1 MNESMI
7 YLDYNATAPL
17 HKNVIKKIQ
26 NLKFEEFGNPSSVHK
41 IGRNSKKI
49 VEEVRRNILSTLK
62 AKNYD
67 LIFTSGA
74 TESNNLAIKGFIKKN
89 NIKTIFS
96 LQTEHSS
103 VIDVVKNLDIE
114 KKFFNIN
121 PNGTVNLKEIEELLS
136 KQTNPFLV
144 SIMFANNES
153 GIINPIYEISKIVR
167 KYKGIMHCD
176 GVQSLGK
183 IEIDLDSLDVDL
195 FAISSHKIGGPTGIG
210 ALLINTRN
218 NISPEI
224 IGGGQEKNLRSGT
237 ENFLGI
243 VGFGE
248 AINEV
253 NNLTKICNSEI
264 KINRDLLETNLKKLS
279 NEIKIFGE
287 DTDRLANTCYFAYP
301 SMTSENQV
309 IALDQHGICVSSGAA
324 CSSGKVEPSHVLKA
338 MQVDEKYI
346 HSAIR
351 VSLGWDSTKEQIET
365 FINVWKSDCFKNG
378 ALNVR

>member
-1 MNESMI
+1 MI

-74 TESNNLAIKGFIKKN
+74 TESNNLAIKGLIKKN

-96 LQTEHSS
+96 LQTEHAS

-121 PNGTVNLKEIEELLS
+121 SNGNVNLKEIEELLS
-136 KQTNPFLV
+136 KQTSPFLV
-144 SIMFANNES
+144 SVMFANNES
-153 GIINPIYEISKIVR
+153 GIIHPINEIAKIVR
-167 KYKGIMHCD
+167 KYKGIIHCD
-176 GVQSLGK
+176 GVQGLGK

-195 FAISSHKIGGPTGIG
+195 FSISSHKIGGPTGIG

-224 IGGGQEKNLRSGT
+224 TGGGQEKNLRSGT

-248 AINEV
+248 VINEV
-253 NNLTKICNSEI
+253 NNLAKICNSEI
-264 KINRDLLETNLKKLS
+264 KNNRDLLEANLKKLS

-287 DTDRLANTCYFAYP
+287 DTNRLANTCYFAYP

-309 IALDQHGICVSSGAA
+309 IALDQKGICVSSGAA

-365 FINVWKSDCFKNG
+365 FFNIWKSDCFKNG

>member
-1 MNESMI
+1 MI

-96 LQTEHSS
+96 LKTEHAS

-121 PNGTVNLKEIEELLS
+121 SNGNVNLKEIEELLS
-136 KQTNPFLV
+136 KQTSTFLV

-153 GIINPIYEISKIVR
+153 GIIHPINEIAKIVR
-167 KYKGIMHCD
+167 KYKGIIHCD
-176 GVQSLGK
+176 GVQGLGK

-195 FAISSHKIGGPTGIG
+195 FSISSHKIGGPTGIG

-224 IGGGQEKNLRSGT
+224 TGGGQEKNLRSGT

-248 AINEV
+248 VINEV
-253 NNLTKICNSEI
+253 NNLAKICNSEI
-264 KINRDLLETNLKKLS
+264 KNNRDLLEANLKKLS

-287 DTDRLANTCYFAYP
+287 DTNRLANTCYFAYP

-309 IALDQHGICVSSGAA
+309 IALDQKGICVSSGAA

-365 FINVWKSDCFKNG
+365 FFNIWKSDCFKNG

>member
-1 MNESMI
+1 MI

-26 NLKFEEFGNPSSVHK
+26 SLMFEDFGNPSSVHK

-49 VEEVRRNILSTLK
+49 VEEVRRNILSILK
-62 AKNYD
+62 ASNYD
-67 LIFTSGA
+67 LVFTSGA

-89 NIKTIFS
+89 NIKTIYS
-96 LQTEHSS
+96 LETEHAS
-103 VIDVVKNLDIE
+103 VVDVVKSLDIQ
-114 KKFFNIN
+114 KKFFKIN
-121 PNGTVNLKEIEELLS
+121 TNGTVNLNEVDELLS
-136 KQTNPFLV
+136 KETGTFLL

-153 GIINPIYEISKIVR
+153 GIIHPIKEISKIVK
-167 KYKGIMHCD
+167 KYKGIIHCD

-183 IEIDLDSLDVDL
+183 IEIDLDGLDLDL
-195 FAISSHKIGGPTGIG
+195 FSISSHKIGGPTGIG
-210 ALLINTRN
+210 ALLINSRN

-243 VGFGE
+243 LGFGE
-248 AINEV
+248 VINEV
-253 NNLTKICNSEI
+253 QSLSKICNSQV
-264 KINRDLLETNLKKLS
+264 KTNRDFLEANLKKLS

-287 DTDRLANTCYFAYP
+287 DTNRLGNTCYFAYP

-309 IALDQHGICVSSGAA
+309 IALDQKGIFVSSGAA

-338 MQVDEKYI
+338 MKVDDKYI

-351 VSLGWDSTKEQIET
+351 VSLGWDSTKDQIET
-365 FINVWKSDCFKNG
+365 FFNVWKTDCFKNG

>member
-1 MNESMI
+1 MI

-49 VEEVRRNILSTLK
+49 VEEVRRSILSNLK
-62 AKNYD
+62 AKKYD

-96 LQTEHSS
+96 LQTEHAS

-121 PNGTVNLKEIEELLS
+121 SNGNVNLKEIEELLS
-136 KQTNPFLV
+136 KQTSTFLV

-153 GIINPIYEISKIVR
+153 GIIHPINEIVKIVR
-167 KYKGIMHCD
+167 KYQGIIHCD

-195 FAISSHKIGGPTGIG
+195 FSISSHKIGGPTGIG

-253 NNLTKICNSEI
+253 NNLAKICNSEI
-264 KINRDLLETNLKKLS
+264 KSNRDLLEVNLKKLS

-287 DTDRLANTCYFAYP
+287 DTNRLANTCYFAYP

-309 IALDQHGICVSSGAA
+309 ITLDQKGICVSSGAA

-365 FINVWKSDCFKNG
+365 FFNVWKSDCFKNG

>member
-1 MNESMI
+1 MI

-96 LQTEHSS
+96 LQTEHAS

-121 PNGTVNLKEIEELLS
+121 LNGNVNLKEVEELLS
-136 KQTNPFLV
+136 KQTSPFLA

-153 GIINPIYEISKIVR
+153 GIIHPINEIAKIVK
-167 KYKGIMHCD
+167 KYKGIIHCD

-195 FAISSHKIGGPTGIG
+195 FSISSHKIGGPTGIG
-210 ALLINTRN
+210 ALLINARN

-224 IGGGQEKNLRSGT
+224 TGGGQEKNLRSGT

-253 NNLTKICNSEI
+253 NNLAKICNSEI
-264 KINRDLLETNLKKLS
+264 KNNRDLLEANLKKLS

-287 DTDRLANTCYFAYP
+287 DTNRLANTCYFAYP

-309 IALDQHGICVSSGAA
+309 IALDQKGICVSSGAA

-365 FINVWKSDCFKNG
+365 FFNIWKSDCFKNG

>member
-1 MNESMI
+1 MI
-7 YLDYNATAPL
+7 YFDYNATAPL

-26 NLKFEEFGNPSSVHK
+26 SLKFEEFGNPSSVHK
-41 IGRNSKKI
+41 IGRNSKKV
-49 VEEVRRNILSTLK
+49 VEEVRRNILSILK

-89 NIKTIFS
+89 NIKTIYS
-96 LQTEHSS
+96 LETEHAS
-103 VIDVVKNLDIE
+103 VIDVVKSLEIE
-114 KKFFNIN
+114 KKFFKTNS
-121 PNGTVNLKEIEELLS
+121 NGTVNLKEIEEVLS
-136 KQTNPFLV
+136 KQTTPFLV

-153 GIINPIYEISKIVR
+153 GIIHPINEIAKIV
-167 KYKGIMHCD
+167 KKFKGIIHCD

-195 FAISSHKIGGPTGIG
+195 FSISSHKIGGPTGIG

-218 NISPEI
+218 NITPEI

-243 VGFGE
+243 LGFGE
-248 AINEV
+248 AMNEV
-253 NNLTKICNSEI
+253 KNLTKICNSEI
-264 KINRDLLETNLKKLS
+264 KNNRDLLETNLKKLS

-287 DTDRLANTCYFAYP
+287 DADRLGNTCYFAYP

-309 IALDQHGICVSSGAA
+309 IALDQKGICVSSGAA

-338 MQVDEKYI
+338 MKVDDKYI

-351 VSLGWDSTKEQIET
+351 VSLGWDSTKEQVET
-365 FINVWKSDCFKNG
+365 FFNVWKSDCFKNG

>member
-1 MNESMI
+1 MI
-7 YLDYNATAPL
+7 YFDYNATAPL

-26 NLKFEEFGNPSSVHK
+26 SLKFEEFGNPSSVHK
-41 IGRNSKKI
+41 IGRNSKKV
-49 VEEVRRNILSTLK
+49 VEEVRRNILSILK

-89 NIKTIFS
+89 NIKTIYS
-96 LQTEHSS
+96 LETEHAS
-103 VIDVVKNLDIE
+103 VIDVVKSLEIE
-114 KKFFNIN
+114 KKFFKTNS
-121 PNGTVNLKEIEELLS
+121 NGTVNLKEIEEVLS
-136 KQTNPFLV
+136 KQTTPFLV

-153 GIINPIYEISKIVR
+153 GIIHPINEIAKIVK
-167 KYKGIMHCD
+167 KYKGIIHCD

-195 FAISSHKIGGPTGIG
+195 FSISSHKIGGPTGIG

-218 NISPEI
+218 NITPEI

-243 VGFGE
+243 LGFGE
-248 AINEV
+248 AMNEV
-253 NNLTKICNSEI
+253 KSLTKICNSEI
-264 KINRDLLETNLKKLS
+264 KNNRDLLETNLKKLS

-287 DTDRLANTCYFAYP
+287 DADRLGNTCYFAYP

-309 IALDQHGICVSSGAA
+309 IALDQKGICVSSGAA

-338 MQVDEKYI
+338 MKVDDKYI

-351 VSLGWDSTKEQIET
+351 VSLGWDSTKEQVET
-365 FINVWKSDCFKNG
+365 FFNVWKSDCFKNG

>member
-1 MNESMI
+1 MI

-96 LQTEHSS
+96 LHTEHAS

-121 PNGTVNLKEIEELLS
+121 SNGNVNLKEIDELLS
-136 KQTNPFLV
+136 KQTSPFLV

-153 GIINPIYEISKIVR
+153 GIIHPINEIAKIVR
-167 KYKGIMHCD
+167 KYKGIIHCD
-176 GVQSLGK
+176 GVQGLGK

-195 FAISSHKIGGPTGIG
+195 FSISSHKIGGPTGVG

-224 IGGGQEKNLRSGT
+224 TGGGQEKNLRSGT

-253 NNLTKICNSEI
+253 NNLAKICNSEI
-264 KINRDLLETNLKKLS
+264 KNNRDLLEANLKKLS

-287 DTDRLANTCYFAYP
+287 DTNRLANTCYFAYP

-309 IALDQHGICVSSGAA
+309 IALDQKGICVSSGAA

-365 FINVWKSDCFKNG
+365 FFNIWKSDCFKNG

>member
-1 MNESMI
+1 MI

-49 VEEVRRNILSTLK
+49 VEEVRRNILSALK

-89 NIKTIFS
+89 KIKTIFS
-96 LQTEHSS
+96 LQTEHAS

-121 PNGTVNLKEIEELLS
+121 SNGNVNLKEIEELLS
-136 KQTNPFLV
+136 KQTSPFLV

-153 GIINPIYEISKIVR
+153 GIIHPINEIAKIVR
-167 KYKGIMHCD
+167 KYEGIIHCD
-176 GVQSLGK
+176 GVQGLGK

-195 FAISSHKIGGPTGIG
+195 FSISSHKIGGPTGVG

-224 IGGGQEKNLRSGT
+224 TGGGQEKNLRSGT

-253 NNLTKICNSEI
+253 NNLAKICNSEI
-264 KINRDLLETNLKKLS
+264 KNNRDLLEANLKKLS

-287 DTDRLANTCYFAYP
+287 DTNRLANTCYFAYP

-309 IALDQHGICVSSGAA
+309 IALDQKGICVSSGAA

-365 FINVWKSDCFKNG
+365 FFNIWKSDCFKNG

>member
-1 MNESMI
+1 MI

-96 LQTEHSS
+96 LQTEHAS

-121 PNGTVNLKEIEELLS
+121 SNGNVNLKEIEELLS
-136 KQTNPFLV
+136 KQTSSFLV

-153 GIINPIYEISKIVR
+153 GIIHPINEIAKIVK
-167 KYKGIMHCD
+167 KYKGIIHCD
-176 GVQSLGK
+176 GVQGLGK

-195 FAISSHKIGGPTGIG
+195 FSISSHKIGGPTGVG

-224 IGGGQEKNLRSGT
+224 TGGGQEKNLRSGT

-253 NNLTKICNSEI
+253 NNLAKICNSEI
-264 KINRDLLETNLKKLS
+264 KNNRDLLEANLKKLS

-287 DTDRLANTCYFAYP
+287 DTNRLANTCYFAYP

-309 IALDQHGICVSSGAA
+309 IALDQKGICVSSGAA

-365 FINVWKSDCFKNG
+365 FFNIWKSDCFKNG

>member
-1 MNESMI
+1 MI

-49 VEEVRRNILSTLK
+49 VEEVRRNILSALK

-96 LQTEHSS
+96 LKTEHAS

-121 PNGTVNLKEIEELLS
+121 SNGNVNLKEIEELLS
-136 KQTNPFLV
+136 KQTSSFLV

-153 GIINPIYEISKIVR
+153 GIIHPINEIAKIVR
-167 KYKGIMHCD
+167 KYKGIIHCD
-176 GVQSLGK
+176 GVQGLGK

-195 FAISSHKIGGPTGIG
+195 FSISSHKIGGPTGIG
-210 ALLINTRN
+210 ALLINIRN

-224 IGGGQEKNLRSGT
+224 TGGGQEKNLRSGT

-253 NNLTKICNSEI
+253 NNLAKICNSEI
-264 KINRDLLETNLKKLS
+264 KSNRDLLEVNLKKLS

-287 DTDRLANTCYFAYP
+287 DTNRLANTCYFAYP

-309 IALDQHGICVSSGAA
+309 IALDQKGICVSSGAA

-365 FINVWKSDCFKNG
+365 FFNIWKSDCFKNG

>member
-1 MNESMI
+1 MI

-136 KQTNPFLV
+136 KQTYPFLV

-365 FINVWKSDCFKNG
+365 FLNIWKSDCFKNG

>member
-1 MNESMI
+1 MI

-96 LQTEHSS
+96 LHTEHAS

-121 PNGTVNLKEIEELLS
+121 SNGNVNLKEIEELLS
-136 KQTNPFLV
+136 KQTSPFLV

-153 GIINPIYEISKIVR
+153 GIIHPINEIAKIVR
-167 KYKGIMHCD
+167 KYKGIIHCD

-195 FAISSHKIGGPTGIG
+195 FSISSHKIGGPTGVG

-224 IGGGQEKNLRSGT
+224 TGGGQEKNLRSGT

-253 NNLTKICNSEI
+253 NNLAKICNSEI
-264 KINRDLLETNLKKLS
+264 KNNRDLLEANLKKLS

-287 DTDRLANTCYFAYP
+287 DTNRLANTCYFAYP

-309 IALDQHGICVSSGAA
+309 IALDQKGICVSSGAA

-365 FINVWKSDCFKNG
+365 FFNIWKSDCFKNG

>member
-1 MNESMI
+1 MI

-96 LQTEHSS
+96 LQTEHAS

-121 PNGTVNLKEIEELLS
+121 SNGNVNLKEIEELLS

-153 GIINPIYEISKIVR
+153 GIIHPINEIAKIVR
-167 KYKGIMHCD
+167 KYKGIIHCD
-176 GVQSLGK
+176 GVQGLGK

-195 FAISSHKIGGPTGIG
+195 FSISSHKIGGPTGVG

-224 IGGGQEKNLRSGT
+224 TGGGQEKNLRSGT

-253 NNLTKICNSEI
+253 NNLAKICNSEI
-264 KINRDLLETNLKKLS
+264 KNNRDLLEANLKKLS

-287 DTDRLANTCYFAYP
+287 DTNRLANTCYFAYP

-309 IALDQHGICVSSGAA
+309 IALDQKGICVSSGAA

-365 FINVWKSDCFKNG
+365 FFNIWKSDCFKNG

>member
-1 MNESMI
+1 MI

-26 NLKFEEFGNPSSVHK
+26 SLKFEDFGNPSSVHK
-41 IGRNSKKI
+41 TGRNSKKI
-49 VEEVRRNILSTLK
+49 VEEVRRNILSILK

-67 LIFTSGA
+67 LVFTSGA

-89 NIKTIFS
+89 NIKTIYS
-96 LQTEHSS
+96 LETEHAS
-103 VIDVVKNLDIE
+103 VVDVVKSLDIQ
-114 KKFFNIN
+114 KKFFKIN
-121 PNGTVNLKEIEELLS
+121 TNGTVNLNEVDELLS
-136 KQTNPFLV
+136 KETGTFLL

-153 GIINPIYEISKIVR
+153 GIIHPIKEISKIVK
-167 KYKGIMHCD
+167 KYKGIIHCD

-183 IEIDLDSLDVDL
+183 IEIDLDGLDLDL
-195 FAISSHKIGGPTGIG
+195 FSISSHKIGGPTGIG
-210 ALLINTRN
+210 ALLINSRN

-224 IGGGQEKNLRSGT
+224 IGGGQERNLRSGT

-243 VGFGE
+243 LGFGE
-248 AINEV
+248 VINEV
-253 NNLTKICNSEI
+253 QSLSKICNSQV
-264 KINRDLLETNLKKLS
+264 KTNRDFLEANLKKLS

-287 DTDRLANTCYFAYP
+287 DTNRLGNTCYFAYP

-309 IALDQHGICVSSGAA
+309 IALDQKGIFVSSGAA

-338 MQVDEKYI
+338 MKVDDKYI

-351 VSLGWDSTKEQIET
+351 VSLGWDSTKDQIET
-365 FINVWKSDCFKNG
+365 FFNVWKTDCFKNG

>member
-1 MNESMI
+1 MI

-17 HKNVIKKIQ
+17 HKNVIKIIQ
-26 NLKFEEFGNPSSVHK
+26 SLKLEDFGNPSSVHK

-49 VEEVRRNILSTLK
+49 VEEVRRNILSILK
-62 AKNYD
+62 ASNYD
-67 LIFTSGA
+67 LVFTSGA

-89 NIKTIFS
+89 NIKTIYS
-96 LQTEHSS
+96 LETEHAS
-103 VIDVVKNLDIE
+103 VVDVVKSLDIQ
-114 KKFFNIN
+114 KKFFKVNT
-121 PNGTVNLKEIEELLS
+121 NGTVNLNEIDELLS
-136 KQTNPFLV
+136 KETGKFLL

-153 GIINPIYEISKIVR
+153 GIIHPIKEISKIVK
-167 KYKGIMHCD
+167 KYKGIIHCD

-183 IEIDLDSLDVDL
+183 IEIDLDDLDLDL
-195 FAISSHKIGGPTGIG
+195 FSISSHKIGGPTGIG
-210 ALLINTRN
+210 ALLINSRN
-218 NISPEI
+218 NITPEI

-243 VGFGE
+243 LGFGE
-248 AINEV
+248 VINEV
-253 NNLTKICNSEI
+253 QSLSKICNSEV
-264 KINRDLLETNLKKLS
+264 KSNRDFLEANLKKLS

-287 DTDRLANTCYFAYP
+287 DTNRLGNTCYFAYP

-309 IALDQHGICVSSGAA
+309 ISLDQKGIFVSSGAA

-338 MQVDEKYI
+338 MKVDDKYI

-351 VSLGWDSTKEQIET
+351 VSLGWDSTKDQIET
-365 FINVWKSDCFKNG
+365 FFNVWKTDCFKNG

>member
-1 MNESMI
+1 MI

-49 VEEVRRNILSTLK
+49 VEEVRRNILSALK

-96 LQTEHSS
+96 LQTEHAS

-121 PNGTVNLKEIEELLS
+121 SNGNVNLKEIEELLS
-136 KQTNPFLV
+136 KQTSSFLV

-153 GIINPIYEISKIVR
+153 GIIHPINEIAKIVR
-167 KYKGIMHCD
+167 KYKGIIHCD

-195 FAISSHKIGGPTGIG
+195 FSISSHKIGGPTGVG

-224 IGGGQEKNLRSGT
+224 TGGGQEKNLRSGT

-248 AINEV
+248 VINEV
-253 NNLTKICNSEI
+253 NNLAKICNSEI
-264 KINRDLLETNLKKLS
+264 KNNRDLLEANLKKLS

-287 DTDRLANTCYFAYP
+287 DTNRLANTCYFAYP

-309 IALDQHGICVSSGAA
+309 IALDQKGICVSSGAA

-365 FINVWKSDCFKNG
+365 FFNIWKSDCFKNG

>member
-1 MNESMI
+1 MI

-96 LQTEHSS
+96 LQTEHAS

-121 PNGTVNLKEIEELLS
+121 SNGNVNLKEIEELLS
-136 KQTNPFLV
+136 KQTSPFLV

-153 GIINPIYEISKIVR
+153 GIIHPINEIVKIVK
-167 KYKGIMHCD
+167 KYRGIIHCD

-195 FAISSHKIGGPTGIG
+195 FSISSHKIGGPTGVG

-224 IGGGQEKNLRSGT
+224 TGGGQEKNLRSGT

-248 AINEV
+248 VINEI
-253 NNLTKICNSEI
+253 NNLAKICNSEI
-264 KINRDLLETNLKKLS
+264 KNNRDLLEANLKKLS

-287 DTDRLANTCYFAYP
+287 DTNRLANTCYFAYP

-309 IALDQHGICVSSGAA
+309 IALDQKGICVSSGAA

-365 FINVWKSDCFKNG
+365 FFNIWKSDCFKNG

>member
-1 MNESMI
+1 MI

-17 HKNVIKKIQ
+17 RKIVIKKIQ

-49 VEEVRRNILSTLK
+49 VEEARRNILSALK

-74 TESNNLAIKGFIKKN
+74 TESNNLAIKGFINKN

-96 LQTEHSS
+96 LHTEHAS

-121 PNGTVNLKEIEELLS
+121 SNGNVNLKEIEELLS
-136 KQTNPFLV
+136 KQTSPFLV

-153 GIINPIYEISKIVR
+153 GIIHPINEIAKIVR
-167 KYKGIMHCD
+167 KYKGIIHCD
-176 GVQSLGK
+176 GVQGLGK

-195 FAISSHKIGGPTGIG
+195 FSISSHKIGGPTGIG

-224 IGGGQEKNLRSGT
+224 TGGGQEKNLRSGT

-253 NNLTKICNSEI
+253 NNLAKICNSEI
-264 KINRDLLETNLKKLS
+264 KNNRDLLEMNLKKLS

-287 DTDRLANTCYFAYP
+287 DTDRLGNTCYFAYP

-309 IALDQHGICVSSGAA
+309 IALDQKGICVSSGAA

-338 MQVDEKYI
+338 MKVDDKYI

-365 FINVWKSDCFKNG
+365 FFSVWKSDCFKNG

>member
-1 MNESMI
+1 MI

-26 NLKFEEFGNPSSVHK
+26 SLKFEDFGNPSSVHK
-41 IGRNSKKI
+41 TGRNSKKI
-49 VEEVRRNILSTLK
+49 VEEVRRNILSILK

-67 LIFTSGA
+67 LVFTSGA

-89 NIKTIFS
+89 NIQTIYS
-96 LQTEHSS
+96 LDTEHAS
-103 VIDVVKNLDIE
+103 VVDVVKSLDIQ
-114 KKFFNIN
+114 KKFFKIN
-121 PNGTVNLKEIEELLS
+121 ANGTVNLNEIEELFS
-136 KQTNPFLV
+136 KETGAFLV

-153 GIINPIYEISKIVR
+153 GIIHPIKEISKIVK
-167 KYKGIMHCD
+167 KYKGIIHCD

-183 IEIDLDSLDVDL
+183 IEIDLDGLDVDL
-195 FAISSHKIGGPTGIG
+195 FSISSHKIGGPTGIG
-210 ALLINTRN
+210 ALLINSRN

-224 IGGGQEKNLRSGT
+224 TGGGQERNLRSGT

-243 VGFGE
+243 LGFGQV
-248 AINEV
+248 INEIQS
-253 NNLTKICNSEI
+253 LSKICNSEV
-264 KINRDLLETNLKKLS
+264 KNNRDFLEANLKKLS
-279 NEIKIFGE
+279 NEIRIFGE
-287 DTDRLANTCYFAYP
+287 DTNRLGNTCYFAYP

-309 IALDQHGICVSSGAA
+309 IALDQKGIFVSSGAA

-338 MQVDEKYI
+338 MKVDDKYI

-365 FINVWKSDCFKNG
+365 FFSIWKSDCFKNG
-378 ALNVR
+378 TLNVR

>member
-1 MNESMI
+1 MI
-7 YLDYNATAPL
+7 YLDFNATAPL

-26 NLKFEEFGNPSSVHK
+26 SLKFENFGNPSSIHK
-41 IGRNSKKI
+41 TGRNSKKI
-49 VEEVRRNILSTLK
+49 VEEVRRNILSILN

-74 TESNNLAIKGFIKKN
+74 TESNNLAIKGIVKKN
-89 NIKTIFS
+89 NIKTIYS
-96 LQTEHSS
+96 LETEHAS
-103 VIDVVKNLDIE
+103 VVDVLKSLDIQ
-114 KKFFNIN
+114 KRFFKIN
-121 PNGTVNLKEIEELLS
+121 ANGTVNLNEIEELLS
-136 KQTNPFLV
+136 KEKGQFLV

-153 GIINPIYEISKIVR
+153 GIIHSIKDISKIVK
-167 KYKGIMHCD
+167 KYNGIIHCD

-183 IEIDLDSLDVDL
+183 IDIDLNDLDLDL
-195 FAISSHKIGGPTGIG
+195 FSISSHKIGGPTGIG
-210 ALLINTRN
+210 ALLISSRN

-224 IGGGQEKNLRSGT
+224 VGGGQEKNLRSGT

-243 VGFGE
+243 LGFGE
-248 AINEV
+248 VINEV
-253 NNLTKICNSEI
+253 HNLSKICNSEV
-264 KINRDLLETNLKKLS
+264 KNNRDFLEANLKKLS

-287 DTDRLANTCYFAYP
+287 DTKRLGNTCYFAYP

-309 IALDQHGICVSSGAA
+309 IALDQKGIFVSSGAA

-338 MQVDEKYI
+338 MKVDDKYI

-351 VSLGWDSTKEQIET
+351 VSLGWDSTKDQIET
-365 FINVWKSDCFKNG
+365 FLNVWKTDCFKNG

>member
-1 MNESMI
+1 MI

-26 NLKFEEFGNPSSVHK
+26 SLMFEDFGNPSSVHK

-49 VEEVRRNILSTLK
+49 VEEVRRNILSILK
-62 AKNYD
+62 ASNYD
-67 LIFTSGA
+67 LVFTSGA

-89 NIKTIFS
+89 NIKTIYS
-96 LQTEHSS
+96 LETEHAS
-103 VIDVVKNLDIE
+103 VVDVVKSLDIQ
-114 KKFFNIN
+114 KKFFKIN
-121 PNGTVNLKEIEELLS
+121 TNGTVNLNEVDELLS
-136 KQTNPFLV
+136 KETGTFLL
-144 SIMFANNES
+144 SIMYANNES
-153 GIINPIYEISKIVR
+153 GIIHPIKEISKIVK
-167 KYKGIMHCD
+167 KYKGIIHCD

-183 IEIDLDSLDVDL
+183 IEIDLDGLDLDL
-195 FAISSHKIGGPTGIG
+195 FSISSHKIGGPTGIG
-210 ALLINTRN
+210 ALLINSRN

-243 VGFGE
+243 LGFGE
-248 AINEV
+248 VINEV
-253 NNLTKICNSEI
+253 QSLSKICNSQV
-264 KINRDLLETNLKKLS
+264 KTNRDFLEANLKKLS

-287 DTDRLANTCYFAYP
+287 DTNRLGNTCYFAYP

-309 IALDQHGICVSSGAA
+309 IALDQKGIFVSSGAA

-338 MQVDEKYI
+338 MKVDDKYI

-351 VSLGWDSTKEQIET
+351 VSLGWDSTKDQIET
-365 FINVWKSDCFKNG
+365 FLNVWKTDCFKNG

>member
-1 MNESMI
+1 MI

-17 HKNVIKKIQ
+17 HKNVIKIIQ
-26 NLKFEEFGNPSSVHK
+26 SLKLEDFGNPSSVHK

-49 VEEVRRNILSTLK
+49 VEEVRRNILSILK
-62 AKNYD
+62 ASNYD
-67 LIFTSGA
+67 LVFTSGA

-89 NIKTIFS
+89 NIKTIYS
-96 LQTEHSS
+96 LETEHAS
-103 VIDVVKNLDIE
+103 VVDVVKSLDIQ
-114 KKFFNIN
+114 KKFFKIN
-121 PNGTVNLKEIEELLS
+121 TNGTVNLNEIDELLS
-136 KQTNPFLV
+136 KETGKFLL

-153 GIINPIYEISKIVR
+153 GIIHPIKEISKIVK
-167 KYKGIMHCD
+167 KYKGIIHCD

-183 IEIDLDSLDVDL
+183 IEIDLDGLDLDL
-195 FAISSHKIGGPTGIG
+195 FSISSHKIGGPTGIG
-210 ALLINTRN
+210 ALLINSRN

-243 VGFGE
+243 LGFGE
-248 AINEV
+248 VINEV
-253 NNLTKICNSEI
+253 QSLSKICNSQV
-264 KINRDLLETNLKKLS
+264 KTNRDFLEANLKKLS

-287 DTDRLANTCYFAYP
+287 DTNRLGNTCYFAYP

-309 IALDQHGICVSSGAA
+309 IALDQKGIFVSSGAA

-338 MQVDEKYI
+338 MKVDDKYI

-351 VSLGWDSTKEQIET
+351 VSLGWDSTKDQIET
-365 FINVWKSDCFKNG
+365 FFNVWKTDCFKNG

>member
-1 MNESMI
+1 MI

-49 VEEVRRNILSTLK
+49 IEEVRRNILSALK

-96 LQTEHSS
+96 LQTEHAS

-121 PNGTVNLKEIEELLS
+121 SNGNVNLKEIEELLS
-136 KQTNPFLV
+136 KQTSSFLV

-153 GIINPIYEISKIVR
+153 GIIHPINEIAKIVR
-167 KYKGIMHCD
+167 KYKGIIHCD

-195 FAISSHKIGGPTGIG
+195 FSISSHKIGGPTGVG

-224 IGGGQEKNLRSGT
+224 TGGGQEKNLRSGT

-253 NNLTKICNSEI
+253 NNLAKICNSEI
-264 KINRDLLETNLKKLS
+264 KNNRDLLEANLKKLS

-287 DTDRLANTCYFAYP
+287 DTNRLANTCYFAYP

-309 IALDQHGICVSSGAA
+309 IALDQKGICVSSGAA

-365 FINVWKSDCFKNG
+365 FFNIWKSDCFKNG

>member
-1 MNESMI
+1 MI
-7 YLDYNATAPL
+7 YFDYNATAPL

-26 NLKFEEFGNPSSVHK
+26 SLKFEEFGNPSSVHK
-41 IGRNSKKI
+41 IGRNSKKV
-49 VEEVRRNILSTLK
+49 VEEVRRNILSILK

-89 NIKTIFS
+89 NIKTIYS
-96 LQTEHSS
+96 LETEHAS
-103 VIDVVKNLDIE
+103 VIDVVKSLEIE
-114 KKFFNIN
+114 KKFFKTNS
-121 PNGTVNLKEIEELLS
+121 NGTVNLKEIEEVLS
-136 KQTNPFLV
+136 KQTTPFLI

-153 GIINPIYEISKIVR
+153 GIIHPINEIAKIV
-167 KYKGIMHCD
+167 KKFKGIIHCD

-195 FAISSHKIGGPTGIG
+195 FSISSHKIGGPTGIG

-218 NISPEI
+218 NITPEI

-243 VGFGE
+243 LGFGE
-248 AINEV
+248 AMNEV
-253 NNLTKICNSEI
+253 KNLTKICNSEI
-264 KINRDLLETNLKKLS
+264 KNNRDLLETNLKKLS

-287 DTDRLANTCYFAYP
+287 DADRLGNTCYFAYP

-309 IALDQHGICVSSGAA
+309 IALDQKGICVSSGAA

-338 MQVDEKYI
+338 MKVDDKYI

-351 VSLGWDSTKEQIET
+351 VSLGWDSTKEQVET
-365 FINVWKSDCFKNG
+365 FFNVWKSDCFKNG

>member
-1 MNESMI
+1 MI

-49 VEEVRRNILSTLK
+49 VEEVRRNILSILK

-96 LQTEHSS
+96 LQTEHAS
-103 VIDVVKNLDIE
+103 VIDVVKNLDVE

-121 PNGTVNLKEIEELLS
+121 SNGNVNLKEIEELLS
-136 KQTNPFLV
+136 KQTSSFLV

-153 GIINPIYEISKIVR
+153 GIIHPINEIAKIVR
-167 KYKGIMHCD
+167 KYKGIIHCD
-176 GVQSLGK
+176 GVQGLGK

-195 FAISSHKIGGPTGIG
+195 FSISSHKIGGPTGVG

-224 IGGGQEKNLRSGT
+224 TGGGQEKNLRSGT

-253 NNLTKICNSEI
+253 NNLAKICNSEI
-264 KINRDLLETNLKKLS
+264 KNNRDLLEANLKKLS

-287 DTDRLANTCYFAYP
+287 DTNRLANTCYFAYP

-309 IALDQHGICVSSGAA
+309 IALDQKGICVSSGAA

-365 FINVWKSDCFKNG
+365 FFNIWKSDCFKNG

>member
-1 MNESMI
+1 MI

-49 VEEVRRNILSTLK
+49 VEEVRRNILLTLK

-96 LQTEHSS
+96 LQTEHAS

-121 PNGTVNLKEIEELLS
+121 SNGNVNLKEVEELLS
-136 KQTNPFLV
+136 KQTSPFLV

-153 GIINPIYEISKIVR
+153 GIIHPINEIAKIVK
-167 KYKGIMHCD
+167 KYKGIIHCD

-183 IEIDLDSLDVDL
+183 IEIDLESLDVDL
-195 FAISSHKIGGPTGIG
+195 FSISSHKIGGPTGIG

-218 NISPEI
+218 NISQEI
-224 IGGGQEKNLRSGT
+224 TGGGQEKNLRSGT

-248 AINEV
+248 VINEV
-253 NNLTKICNSEI
+253 NNLAKICNSEI
-264 KINRDLLETNLKKLS
+264 KNNRDLLEANLKKLS

-287 DTDRLANTCYFAYP
+287 DTNRLANTCYFAYP

-309 IALDQHGICVSSGAA
+309 IALDQKGICVSSGAA

-365 FINVWKSDCFKNG
+365 FFNIWKSDCFKNG

>member
-1 MNESMI
+1 MI

-96 LQTEHSS
+96 LHTEHAS

-121 PNGTVNLKEIEELLS
+121 SNGNVNLKEIEELLS
-136 KQTNPFLV
+136 KQTSPFLV

-153 GIINPIYEISKIVR
+153 GIIHPINEIAKIVR
-167 KYKGIMHCD
+167 KYKGIIHCD
-176 GVQSLGK
+176 GVQGLGK

-195 FAISSHKIGGPTGIG
+195 FSISSHKIGGPTGIG

-224 IGGGQEKNLRSGT
+224 TGGGQEKNLRSGT

-253 NNLTKICNSEI
+253 NNLAKICNSEI
-264 KINRDLLETNLKKLS
+264 KNNRDLLEANLKKLS

-287 DTDRLANTCYFAYP
+287 DTNRLANTCYFAYP

-309 IALDQHGICVSSGAA
+309 IALDQKGICVSSGAA

-365 FINVWKSDCFKNG
+365 FFNIWKSDCFKNG

>member
-1 MNESMI
+1 MI

-26 NLKFEEFGNPSSVHK
+26 SLMFEDFGNPSSVHK

-49 VEEVRRNILSTLK
+49 VEEVRRNILSILK
-62 AKNYD
+62 ASNYD
-67 LIFTSGA
+67 LVFTSGA

-89 NIKTIFS
+89 NIKTIYS
-96 LQTEHSS
+96 LETEHAS
-103 VIDVVKNLDIE
+103 VVDVVKSLDIQ
-114 KKFFNIN
+114 KKFFKIST
-121 PNGTVNLKEIEELLS
+121 NGTVNLNEVDELLS
-136 KQTNPFLV
+136 KETGTFLL
-144 SIMFANNES
+144 SIMFANNET
-153 GIINPIYEISKIVR
+153 GIIHPIKEISKIVK
-167 KYKGIMHCD
+167 KYKGIIHCD

-183 IEIDLDSLDVDL
+183 IEIDLDGLDLDL
-195 FAISSHKIGGPTGIG
+195 FSISSHKIGGPTGIG
-210 ALLINTRN
+210 ALLINSRN

-243 VGFGE
+243 LGFGE
-248 AINEV
+248 VINEV
-253 NNLTKICNSEI
+253 QSLSKICNSQV
-264 KINRDLLETNLKKLS
+264 KTNRDFLEANLKKLS

-287 DTDRLANTCYFAYP
+287 DTNRLGNTCYFAYP

-309 IALDQHGICVSSGAA
+309 IALDQKGIFVSSGAA

-338 MQVDEKYI
+338 MKVDDKYI

-351 VSLGWDSTKEQIET
+351 VSLGWDSTKDQIET
-365 FINVWKSDCFKNG
+365 FLNVWKTDCFKNG

>member
-1 MNESMI
+1 MI

-49 VEEVRRNILSTLK
+49 VEEVRRNILSALK

-96 LQTEHSS
+96 LQTEHAS

-121 PNGTVNLKEIEELLS
+121 SNGNVNLKEVEELLS
-136 KQTNPFLV
+136 KQTSSFLV

-153 GIINPIYEISKIVR
+153 GIIHPINEIAKIVR
-167 KYKGIMHCD
+167 KYKGIIHCD
-176 GVQSLGK
+176 GVQGLGK

-195 FAISSHKIGGPTGIG
+195 FSISSHKIGGPTGVG

-224 IGGGQEKNLRSGT
+224 TGGGQEKNLRSGT

-253 NNLTKICNSEI
+253 NNLAKICNSEI
-264 KINRDLLETNLKKLS
+264 KNNRDLLEANLKKLS

-287 DTDRLANTCYFAYP
+287 DTNRLANTCYFAYP

-309 IALDQHGICVSSGAA
+309 IALDQKGICVSSGAA

-365 FINVWKSDCFKNG
+365 FFNIWKSDCFKNG

>member
-1 MNESMI
+1 MI

-17 HKNVIKKIQ
+17 HKNVIKKFQ
-26 NLKFEEFGNPSSVHK
+26 SLKFEDFGNPSSVHK

-49 VEEVRRNILSTLK
+49 IEEVRRNILSTLK
-62 AKNYD
+62 AKKFD

-74 TESNNLAIKGFIKKN
+74 TESNNLAINGFIKKN
-89 NIKTIFS
+89 NIKTIYS
-96 LQTEHSS
+96 LKTEHAS
-103 VIDVVKNLDIE
+103 VIDVIKNLDIE
-114 KKFFNIN
+114 KKFFETN
-121 PNGTVNLKEIEELLS
+121 PNGTVNLKEIEESLS
-136 KQTNPFLV
+136 KEVNPFLV

-153 GIINPIYEISKIVR
+153 GVIHPIYEISKIVK
-167 KYKGIMHCD
+167 KYNGTIHCD

-183 IEIDLDSLDVDL
+183 IEIDLDNLDVDL
-195 FAISSHKIGGPTGIG
+195 FSISSHKIGGPTGIG
-210 ALLINTRN
+210 ALLINLRN

-237 ENFLGI
+237 ENFIGI

-248 AINEV
+248 VINELK
-253 NNLTKICNSEI
+253 NLTKICNSEI
-264 KINRDLLETNLKKLS
+264 KNNRDLLEINLKKLS

-287 DTDRLANTCYFAYP
+287 DVNRLSNTCYFAYP

-309 IALDQHGICVSSGAA
+309 IALDQKGICVSSGAA
-324 CSSGKVEPSHVLKA
+324 CSSGKVEPSHVLKS
-338 MQVDEKYI
+338 MKVDEKYI

-365 FINVWKSDCFKNG
+365 FFNVWKSDCFKNG

>member
-1 MNESMI
+1 MI

-26 NLKFEEFGNPSSVHK
+26 SLKFEDLGNPSSVHK
-41 IGRNSKKI
+41 TGRNSKKI
-49 VEEVRRNILSTLK
+49 VEEVRRNILSILK

-67 LIFTSGA
+67 LVFTSGA

-89 NIKTIFS
+89 NIKTIYS
-96 LQTEHSS
+96 LETEHAS
-103 VIDVVKNLDIE
+103 VVDVVKSLDIQ
-114 KKFFNIN
+114 KKFFKIN
-121 PNGTVNLKEIEELLS
+121 ANGTVNLNEIEELFS
-136 KQTNPFLV
+136 KETGAFLV

-153 GIINPIYEISKIVR
+153 GIIHPIKEISKIVK
-167 KYKGIMHCD
+167 KYKGIVHCD

-183 IEIDLDSLDVDL
+183 IEIDLDGLDVDL
-195 FAISSHKIGGPTGIG
+195 FSISSHKIGGPTGIG
-210 ALLINTRN
+210 ALLINSRN

-224 IGGGQEKNLRSGT
+224 IGGGQERNLRSGT

-243 VGFGE
+243 LGFGE
-248 AINEV
+248 VINEIQS
-253 NNLTKICNSEI
+253 LSKICNSEV
-264 KINRDLLETNLKKLS
+264 KNNRDFLEANLKKLS
-279 NEIKIFGE
+279 NEIRIFGE
-287 DTDRLANTCYFAYP
+287 DTNRLGNTCYFAYP

-309 IALDQHGICVSSGAA
+309 IALDQKGIFVSSGAA

-338 MQVDEKYI
+338 MKVDDKYI

-351 VSLGWDSTKEQIET
+351 VSLGWDSTKDQIET
-365 FINVWKSDCFKNG
+365 FFNVWKTDCFKNG

>member
-1 MNESMI
+1 MI

-121 PNGTVNLKEIEELLS
+121 PNGTVNLKEIEEVLS

-365 FINVWKSDCFKNG
+365 FLNIWKSDCFKNG

>member
-1 MNESMI
+1 MI

-49 VEEVRRNILSTLK
+49 VEEVRRNILSALK

-67 LIFTSGA
+67 LVFTSGA

-96 LQTEHSS
+96 LHTEHAS

-121 PNGTVNLKEIEELLS
+121 SNGNVNLKEIEELLS
-136 KQTNPFLV
+136 KQVNPFLV

-153 GIINPIYEISKIVR
+153 GIIHPINEIAKIVK
-167 KYKGIMHCD
+167 KYKGIIHCD
-176 GVQSLGK
+176 GVQGLGK

-195 FAISSHKIGGPTGIG
+195 FSISSHKIGGPTGIG

-253 NNLTKICNSEI
+253 NNLAKICNSEI
-264 KINRDLLETNLKKLS
+264 KNNRDLLEANLKKLS

-287 DTDRLANTCYFAYP
+287 DTNRLANTCYFAYP

-309 IALDQHGICVSSGAA
+309 IALDQKGICVSSGAA

-365 FINVWKSDCFKNG
+365 FFNIWKSDCFKNG

>member
-1 MNESMI
+1 MI

-49 VEEVRRNILSTLK
+49 VEEVRRNILSALK

-96 LQTEHSS
+96 LQTEHAS

-121 PNGTVNLKEIEELLS
+121 SNGNVNLKEIEELLS

-153 GIINPIYEISKIVR
+153 GIIHPINEIAKIVR
-167 KYKGIMHCD
+167 KYKGIIHCD
-176 GVQSLGK
+176 GVQGLGK

-195 FAISSHKIGGPTGIG
+195 FSISSHKIGGTTGVG

-224 IGGGQEKNLRSGT
+224 TGGGQEKNLRSGT

-253 NNLTKICNSEI
+253 NNLAKICNSEI
-264 KINRDLLETNLKKLS
+264 KNNRDLLEANLKKLS

-287 DTDRLANTCYFAYP
+287 DTNRLANTCYFAYP

-309 IALDQHGICVSSGAA
+309 IALDQKGICVSSGAA

-338 MQVDEKYI
+338 MKVDEKYI

-365 FINVWKSDCFKNG
+365 FFNIWKSDCFKNG

>member
-1 MNESMI
+1 MI

-49 VEEVRRNILSTLK
+49 VEEARRNILSALK

-96 LQTEHSS
+96 LQTEHAS

-121 PNGTVNLKEIEELLS
+121 SNGNVNLKEIEELLS

-153 GIINPIYEISKIVR
+153 GIIHPINEIAKIVR
-167 KYKGIMHCD
+167 KYKGIIHCD
-176 GVQSLGK
+176 GVQGLGK

-195 FAISSHKIGGPTGIG
+195 FSISSHKIGGPTGIG

-224 IGGGQEKNLRSGT
+224 TGGGQEKNLRSGT

-253 NNLTKICNSEI
+253 NNLAKICNSEI
-264 KINRDLLETNLKKLS
+264 KNNRDLLEANLKKLS

-287 DTDRLANTCYFAYP
+287 DTNRLANTCYFAYP

-309 IALDQHGICVSSGAA
+309 IALDQKGICVSSGAA

-365 FINVWKSDCFKNG
+365 FFNIWKSDCFKNG

>member
-1 MNESMI
+1 MI

-17 HKNVIKKIQ
+17 NKNVIKKIQ

-49 VEEVRRNILSTLK
+49 VEEVRRNILSALK

-96 LQTEHSS
+96 LLTEHAS

-121 PNGTVNLKEIEELLS
+121 SYGNVNLKEIEELLS
-136 KQTNPFLV
+136 KQTSPFLV

-153 GIINPIYEISKIVR
+153 GIIHPINEIAKIVK
-167 KYKGIMHCD
+167 KYKGIIHCD
-176 GVQSLGK
+176 GVQGLGK

-195 FAISSHKIGGPTGIG
+195 FSISSHKIGGPTGVG

-224 IGGGQEKNLRSGT
+224 TGGGQEKNLRSGT

-248 AINEV
+248 VINEV
-253 NNLTKICNSEI
+253 NNLAKICNSEI
-264 KINRDLLETNLKKLS
+264 KNNRDLLEANLKKLS

-287 DTDRLANTCYFAYP
+287 DTNRLANTCYFAYP

-309 IALDQHGICVSSGAA
+309 IALDQKGICVSSGAA

-365 FINVWKSDCFKNG
+365 FFNIWKSDCFKNG

>member
-1 MNESMI
+1 MI

-26 NLKFEEFGNPSSVHK
+26 SLKLDDFGNPSSVHK
-41 IGRNSKKI
+41 TGRNSKKI
-49 VEEVRRNILSTLK
+49 VEEVRRNILSILN

-74 TESNNLAIKGFIKKN
+74 TESNNLAIKGTIKKN
-89 NIKTIFS
+89 NIKTIYS
-96 LQTEHSS
+96 LESEHAS
-103 VIDVVKNLDIE
+103 VFDVLKSIDIQ
-114 KKFFNIN
+114 KKFFKIN
-121 PNGTVNLKEIEELLS
+121 TNGTVNLNEIEELLS
-136 KQTNPFLV
+136 KETVPFLV

-153 GIINPIYEISKIVR
+153 GIIHSIKEISKIVK
-167 KYKGIMHCD
+167 KYNGIFHCD

-183 IEIDLDSLDVDL
+183 IDIDLNDLDVDL
-195 FAISSHKIGGPTGIG
+195 FSISSHKIGGPTGIG
-210 ALLINTRN
+210 ALLINSRN

-224 IGGGQEKNLRSGT
+224 VGGGQEKNLRSGT

-243 VGFGE
+243 LGFGE
-248 AINEV
+248 VINEV
-253 NNLTKICNSEI
+253 QNLSKICNSVV
-264 KINRDLLETNLKKLS
+264 KNNRDFLEANLKKLS

-287 DTDRLANTCYFAYP
+287 DTKRLGNTCYFAYP

-309 IALDQHGICVSSGAA
+309 IALDQKGIFVSSGAA

-338 MQVDEKYI
+338 MKVDDKYI

-351 VSLGWDSTKEQIET
+351 VSLGWDSTKDQIET
-365 FINVWKSDCFKNG
+365 FLNVWKTDCFKNG

>member
-1 MNESMI
+1 MI

-96 LQTEHSS
+96 LHTEHAS
-103 VIDVVKNLDIE
+103 VIDVVKNLDIK

-121 PNGTVNLKEIEELLS
+121 SNGNVNLKEVEELLS
-136 KQTNPFLV
+136 KQTSSFLV

-153 GIINPIYEISKIVR
+153 GIIHPINEIAKIVR
-167 KYKGIMHCD
+167 KYKGIIHCD

-195 FAISSHKIGGPTGIG
+195 FSISSHKIGGPTGIG

-224 IGGGQEKNLRSGT
+224 TGGGQEKNLRSGT

-248 AINEV
+248 VINEV
-253 NNLTKICNSEI
+253 NNLAKICNSEI
-264 KINRDLLETNLKKLS
+264 KNNRDLLEANLKKLS

-287 DTDRLANTCYFAYP
+287 DTNRLANTCYFAYP

-309 IALDQHGICVSSGAA
+309 IALDQKGICVSSGAA

-365 FINVWKSDCFKNG
+365 FFNIWKSDCFKNG